1 MGHVG
6 WSGLGTMRGW
16 AYRFCVG
23 GKMLELNLQAI
34 SVQRAI
40 DGALEKLLYVQTKE
54 NFKIFDSKARSKI
67 FQKMR
72 YSTYNRISKYF
83 QSPLL
88 SFGPALDSVQNSVRK
103 SGWTLNPTLE
113 ILFANE
119 KNFHTL
125 MKLEFCFNAFLCYY
139 LIICLKYANFLGIF
153 VFKKSTIYT

>member
-1 MGHVG
+1 
-6 WSGLGTMRGW
+6 MRGW
-16 AYRFCVG
+16 SYRFCVG

-40 DGALEKLLYVQTKE
+40 DGALEKLLYVQTEE

-88 SFGPALDSVQNSVRK
+88 SFSPALDSVQN
-103 SGWTLNPTLE
+103 P
-113 ILFANE
+113 I
-119 KNFHTL
+119 KNRVGPRTQPWKFYFQ
-125 MKLEFCFNAFLCYY
+125 MKKFF
-139 LIICLKYANFLGIF
+139 IP
-153 VFKKSTIYT
+153 